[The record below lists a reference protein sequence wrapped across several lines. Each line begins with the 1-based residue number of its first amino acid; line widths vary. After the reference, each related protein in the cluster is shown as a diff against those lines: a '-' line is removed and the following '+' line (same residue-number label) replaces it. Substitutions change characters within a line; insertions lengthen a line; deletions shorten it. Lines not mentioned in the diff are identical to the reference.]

1 MSLSD
6 IYPTDNNKNKKDSGF
21 NEHQTFVL
29 YTYIYQKII
38 SKLIVNYDIFFI
50 DGKT

>member
-6 IYPTDNNKNKKDSGF
+6 IYPTDNNKNKKDSDL
-21 NEHQTFVL
+21 NEYQTFVL
-29 YTYIYQKII
+29 YIYQKII
-38 SKLIVNYDIFFI
+38 SKLIVNYNIFFI